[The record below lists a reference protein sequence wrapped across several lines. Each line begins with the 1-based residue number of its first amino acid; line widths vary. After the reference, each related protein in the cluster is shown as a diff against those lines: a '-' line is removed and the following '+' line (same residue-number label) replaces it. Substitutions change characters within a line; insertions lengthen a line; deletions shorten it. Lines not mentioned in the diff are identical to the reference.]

1 MNNCRV
7 PLLMSVSFSLLLLY
21 GLGLSAQVVPNKAG
35 LQRAGQAQASKEMA
49 FRQILT
55 RTAQEKGWPMTLR
68 NKKGRLAYLRGIN
81 ASGLPIYVTT
91 TDNII
96 SAATIGTN
104 KIWPGGAAG
113 LTLNGSTA
121 ALKGKIAVWDEA
133 GVRTTHVEFT
143 GRVVQKDNPSG
154 LSDHSTHVTGTM
166 IAAGVNPLAKG
177 MSFGAQQLLAYDFDH
192 DESEMISAAA
202 GGLLVSNHS
211 YADIAGWYFDNDLQR
226 WEFWGNPGDT
236 VDIRFGL
243 YDEDT
248 HAWDTIAYAAPS
260 YLIAKAGGNSRS
272 DTGAAV
278 GQTYYRMNAQGSFI
292 NAGARP
298 ADISNNNGYMTI
310 PTYGNAKNI
319 LTIGAVNPIPGGYK
333 SPSDVVL
340 ADFSSIG
347 PTGDG
352 RIKPDLV
359 ADGVNVLS
367 SVATADNG
375 YDYMSGTSMAT
386 PAAAG
391 SSFLLQEYY
400 FKLHNSYLL
409 SSTVKGLMIH
419 TADEAGNAPGP
430 DYSFGWGLINMQ
442 KAAAVITDDAAPA
455 KSQQIIEGR
464 LTNTTATS
472 YIITAS
478 GKTPVIA
485 TLCWTDVPATP
496 ATIPANSHNFRD
508 AGIKLIN
515 DLDLRITDNTTGKV
529 YLPWILDPNNP
540 GSAASKGDNI
550 RDNVEKVEL
559 SDSLIPGR
567 QYTIT
572 VKAKSTPVGSGGQA
586 FSLLVSGGAGQP
598 ACPSASTG
606 AGGANLTQVTIGGIN
621 NTMTAGSCR
630 TYTDYTGLGAAV
642 LPVGSNVPVTLVTG
656 NCGGVGTDD
665 TRFVKIFIDL
675 NADGNFDAS
684 EMVYQSSAWQAGSGP
699 ITGNVAVPTTAVAK
713 TYARMRVIVEQ
724 TTNPGDIQGCG
735 NYTNPGETQDYRVV
749 FGYSANDV
757 GVSALEYPTQTICSS
772 DSQLVS
778 VRIHNYGSATQ
789 AGGIPVTTIITG
801 GASPITRTAVCKDSI
816 PSGGEVVFTYNNPI
830 ATIAGTTYTF
840 ISATSLSGDLNT
852 SNDKDTAVI
861 IVNAAGAAG
870 KGSATVCGTTSA
882 SVLLHAETSGIDVP
896 LWYETA
902 TSTTPLAAGNNAST
916 TVIPAD
922 KTYYLGVNDL
932 VAKGGAPNK
941 TVFTSTGTN
950 QGAYF
955 RLGGNFM
962 MISTSVPLTIESA
975 KMYIG
980 HSGKITVTLATLLSL
995 TWNTASSANN
1005 YSYQPLYSTTFDVYA
1020 TKQVPDSSFQ
1030 INVPTSDNTDTGA
1043 TFLLNIPVPNPGNYI
1058 LITDCSPTTNAFLNT
1073 NISKDPYPIAIP
1085 GVFAVTGNDFRDG
1098 KADSIAYSHK
1108 FYYPFYN
1115 MGIRLMGCPTPRTA
1129 VTAQTEA
1136 SPAVTLNG
1144 KVLTSSAATNN
1155 QWYVND
1161 SLLVGHTGQTDTVSI
1176 PGLYYTVVADPATG
1190 CQLTSNKVTYTP
1202 SGGDPNDAIGLKL
1215 WPVPAKY
1222 YVNLLFFMSSS
1233 ANTSVSLVDMLGKRV
1248 FEEDYADFSGLY
1260 SKQISTG
1267 TLPSGIYTLQII
1279 HGGQTW
1285 HKQLSVVR

>member
-7 PLLMSVSFSLLLLY
+7 SLLLSVSFSLLLLS
-21 GLGLSAQVVPNKAG
+21 GLQLSAQVVPNKAG
-35 LQRAGQAQASKEMA
+35 LQRASQAQALKEAA
-49 FRQILT
+49 FHQILT
-55 RTAQEKGWPMTLR
+55 RTAQQRGWPLTLR

-91 TDNII
+91 TDNAI
-96 SAATIGTN
+96 SAATIRTS
-104 KIWPGGAAG
+104 KIWPGGGDG
-113 LTLNGSTA
+113 LSINGGTA
-121 ALKGKIAVWDEA
+121 ALKGKIAVWDEG
-133 GVRTTHVEFT
+133 GVRSTHIELT
-143 GRVVQKDNPSG
+143 GRVVQKDNPGS

-177 MSFGAQQLLAYDFDH
+177 MSFGAQQLLAYDFDN
-192 DESEMISAAA
+192 DESEMMSASA

-211 YADIAGWYFDNDLQR
+211 YADIAGWYFDNDQQR

-236 VDIRFGL
+236 VDIRFGQ
-243 YDEDT
+243 YDQDA
-248 HAWDTIAYAAPS
+248 HVWDTIAYAAPS
-260 YLIAKAGGNSRS
+260 YLISKAGGNSRN
-272 DTGAAV
+272 DIGPAV
-278 GQTYYRMNAQGSFI
+278 GETYYRMNAQGQFI

-319 LTIGAVNPIPGGYK
+319 LTLGAVNPIPGGYK

-340 ADFSSIG
+340 ANFSSIG

-367 SVATADNG
+367 TVATADNS

-391 SSFLLQEYY
+391 SSFLLQDYY
-400 FKLHNSYLL
+400 SQKHPGKFLL
-409 SSTVKGLMIH
+409 SSSVKGLMIH

-430 DYSFGWGLINMQ
+430 DYSFGWGLINME
-442 KAAAVITDDAAPA
+442 KAAAVITADAGD
-455 KSQQIIEGR
+455 KSQQIIEGN
-464 LTNTTATS
+464 LANTTPYTTT
-472 YIITAS
+472 ITAS
-478 GKTPVIA
+478 GKTPVWA
-485 TLCWTDVPATP
+485 TLCWTDVPGTP
-496 ATIPANSHNFRD
+496 ATIPANAHNFRD
-508 AGIKLIN
+508 VTPKLVN
-515 DLDLRITDNTTGKV
+515 DLDLRITDNTSGKV
-529 YLPWILDPNNP
+529 YFPWVLDPNDP
-540 GSAASKGDNI
+540 GAAATKADNKL
-550 RDNVEKVEL
+550 DNVEKVEL

-567 QYTIT
+567 QYTIS
-572 VKAKSTPVGSGGQA
+572 VKAKAITGSGQA
-586 FSLLVSGGAGQP
+586 FSLLISGGGGQA
-598 ACPSASTG
+598 ACTSASTG
-606 AGGANLTQVTIGGIN
+606 AGGANLTQVTVGGIN
-621 NTMTAGSCR
+621 NPSSGSCR
-630 TYTDYTGLGAAV
+630 TYTDYTSLQPAT
-642 LPVGSNVPVTLVTG
+642 LPVGAAIPVTLVTG

-665 TRFVKIFIDL
+665 TRFVKIFIDY
-675 NADGNFDAS
+675 NNDGTFDPSTELA
-684 EMVYQSSAWQAGSGP
+684 YQSPSGQSGTLSGN
-699 ITGNVAVPTTAVAK
+699 ITVPTTAVPNA
-713 TYARMRVIVEQ
+713 YARMRIIVEQ
-724 TTNPGDIQGCG
+724 TTDPSTILPCG
-735 NYTNPGETQDYRVV
+735 TYAIGETQDYRVV
-749 FGYSANDV
+749 FGNPANDV
-757 GVSALEYPTQTICSS
+757 GVSALEYPTQAICSS

-789 AGGIPVTTIITG
+789 SGGIPVTTVITG
-801 GASPITRTAVCKDSI
+801 GASPITLTAVCKDSI
-816 PSGGEVVFTYNNPI
+816 LSGAEVVFTYNKPI
-830 ATIAGTTYTF
+830 ATVGGTTYTF
-840 ISATSLSGDLNT
+840 ISSTSLSGDPNT
-852 SNDKDTAVI
+852 ANDKDTAVI
-861 IVNAAGAAG
+861 AVSAQGAAG

-896 LWYETA
+896 LWYESA
-902 TSTTPLAAGNNAST
+902 TSTTPLAAGNNTTT

-932 VAKGGAPNK
+932 EAKGGAPNK
-941 TVFTSTGTN
+941 TVFTPTGSN

-962 MISTSVPLTIESA
+962 MVSTYVPLTIESA

-980 HSGKITVTLATLLSL
+980 HSGKITVTLATLLNLS
-995 TWNTASSANN
+995 WNAAAGGNN
-1005 YSYQPLYSTTFDVYA
+1005 YNYQPLYSTTIDVFA
-1020 TKQVPDSSFQ
+1020 TKQVPDTSSQ
-1030 INVPTSDNTDTGA
+1030 INVPTTDNSDTGA
-1043 TFLLNIPVPNPGNYI
+1043 TFLLNIPIPNPGNYI
-1058 LITDCSPTTNAFLNT
+1058 LITDCSPTTNAFLNV
-1073 NISKDPYPIAIP
+1073 NINKDPYPISIP
-1085 GVFAVTGNDFRDG
+1085 GVFAVTGNDFRNG
-1098 KADSIAYSHK
+1098 KTDSIAYSHK

-1144 KVLTSSAATNN
+1144 KLLTSSAATNN

-1161 SLLVGHTGQTDTVSI
+1161 SLLSGQTGQTDTASI
-1176 PGLYYTVVADPATG
+1176 PGVYYTVVSDPATG

-1222 YVNLLFFMSSS
+1222 YFNLLFFMSSP
-1233 ANTSVSLVDMLGKRV
+1233 ANTSVSLINMVGQRV
-1248 FEEDYADFSGLY
+1248 FEEDYPNFSGLY
-1260 SKQISTG
+1260 SKQVPTG
-1267 TLPSGIYTLQII
+1267 NLASGLYTLQII